1 MHYICKRC
9 GYKTFIKSNM
19 KAHLNLKNKCT
30 KNVNVIGKSDLELYN
45 ESLIPYND
53 DITYKCEKCNK
64 SFTRNDSYKRHINNG
79 ICKKNKLENNNTIN
93 INNNNLINSNI
104 IIDNCV
110 NKTINNIQINI
121 VPFDEKWDTSHLQ
134 NKEKNYIITSLMK
147 YTTLLNEILNN
158 EKNTS
163 EAIIFKNNEKKYIN
177 IDKNDLYKDIMLKLK
192 NELTDIIQNLSNSNN
207 TITNLSNNVI
217 NILSNEKYTVIKKY
231 NEYENNKD
239 IRKCANE
246 GLENILLQK
255 SQDAEDIAKN
265 IMNN

>member
-1 MHYICKRC
+1 
-9 GYKTFIKSNM
+9 
-19 KAHLNLKNKCT
+19 
-30 KNVNVIGKSDLELYN
+30 
-45 ESLIPYND
+45 
-53 DITYKCEKCNK
+53 
-64 SFTRNDSYKRHINNG
+64 
-79 ICKKNKLENNNTIN
+79 
-93 INNNNLINSNI
+93 
-104 IIDNCV
+104 
-110 NKTINNIQINI
+110 
-121 VPFDEKWDTSHLQ
+121 
-134 NKEKNYIITSLMK
+134 MK

-158 EKNTS
+158 EKNLNIIVEKNTS
-163 EAIIFKNNEKKYIN
+163 DAIIFKNNDKKYIN

-192 NELTDIIQNLSNSNN
+192 NELTDIIQNLSNCNN